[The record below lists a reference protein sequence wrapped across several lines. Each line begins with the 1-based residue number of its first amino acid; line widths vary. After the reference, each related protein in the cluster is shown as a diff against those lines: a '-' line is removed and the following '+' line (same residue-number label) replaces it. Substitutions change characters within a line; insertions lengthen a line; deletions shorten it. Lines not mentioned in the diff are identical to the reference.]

1 MYQYN
6 IVYTK
11 T

>member
-6 IVYTK
+6 C
-11 T
+11 